1 MAVFTRVKTWV
12 SNEVLTASDLNG
24 EFNNLLNN
32 TIPESIE
39 DYSTNV
45 STMQTTADPGGVG
58 TESLATTL
66 AGEITRLRYK
76 IKQIMN
82 GAQWYSTP
90 VGSLST
96 GGITDS
102 TLASNS
108 VTTVKILD
116 LAVTQPKLAV
126 NAVDTGNIVNS
137 SVTTA
142 KIADLNVTTAKLAA
156 NNVTRAK
163 LEAVGQQVSASS
175 GSAAT
180 TSGTYAA
187 VTNLAVTITT
197 TGRPVV
203 VCLIGVDSAS
213 STLSA
218 TNNAGSEASMG
229 VRIQRDGTTDVFE
242 TTVYI
247 KATGATDVVG
257 INSPGCIFHI
267 DVVGAGTYSYATQFR
282 VVTGSAGGINN
293 CRMLAY
299 EL

>member
-32 TIPESIE
+32 TIPASIE
-39 DYSTNV
+39 DYSADV

-66 AGEITRLRYK
+66 AGELARIRYA
-76 IKQIMN
+76 IKRIAG
-82 GAQWYSTP
+82 GAQWYTAPVVTLGSTI
-90 VGSLST
+90 STADIEDLS
-96 GGITDS
+96 
-102 TLASNS
+102 
-108 VTTVKILD
+108 
-116 LAVTQPKLAV
+116 VTQPKLAL
-126 NAVDTGNIVNS
+126 NAVDTGNITNLS
-137 SVTTA
+137 ITQPKLA
-142 KIADLNVTTAKLAA
+142 LNAVDTGNITNLSVTTAKLAA

-175 GSAAT
+175 GSAST
-180 TSGTYAA
+180 SSGTYSA

-203 VCLIGVDSAS
+203 VCLIGVDAAT
-213 STLSA
+213 STISA
-218 TNNAGSEASMG
+218 TNNAGSEANTG
-229 VRIQRDGTTDVFE
+229 IRIQRDATTDVFE
-242 TTVYI
+242 HTVYI

-257 INSPGCIFHI
+257 IASPGSIFHI
-267 DVVGAGTYSYATQFR
+267 DPVGAGTYTYVVQFR
-282 VVTGSAGGINN
+282 VITGSAGGVNN